1 MKLPVTLAAAVAL
14 CLCAGESF
22 AQRPAT
28 VVQLPTYSFF
38 SVGTTVSVPDRGSVY
53 MGGVNRSAMGRNE
66 FGVPMLPFR
75 PFKNAAIGRE
85 VSASGMR
92 VTATIHDFEAMDEYL
107 LNQPTTFGSRQLSAS
122 QNRRNG
128 LAALAHTLQPR
139 DPGRG
144 SSWQVA
150 SPRSSAES
158 PRMSLADAQAR
169 RERQQT
175 ARSSEAADF
184 FERGLRAEATGKT
197 SVAKIYYQMAAR
209 RADGA
214 LQSQIAAR
222 LAAIS
227 GAESG
232 GQIARG
238 RP

>member
-1 MKLPVTLAAAVAL
+1 MKLPVTLAAAAL
-14 CLCAGESF
+14 CLWAGDSF

-28 VVQLPTYSFF
+28 VVQLPTFSYF

-66 FGVPMLPFR
+66 FGVPMAPFR
-75 PFKNAAIGRE
+75 PFKNTAIGRD
-85 VSASGMR
+85 VSASGVR

-107 LNQPTTFGSRQLSAS
+107 LNQPTTFRSQQLSAL

-128 LAALAHTLQPR
+128 AATLAHTLQPR
-139 DPGRG
+139 DPRRG
-144 SSWQVA
+144 SSWRAA
-150 SPRSSAES
+150 SPRTSAES
-158 PRMSLADAQAR
+158 PQMSLADAQAR

-175 ARSSEAADF
+175 ARSSEAVDF
-184 FERGLRAEATGKT
+184 FERGRRAEATGKT
-197 SVAKIYYQMAAR
+197 SVVKIYYQRAAR
-209 RADGA
+209 RADGV
-214 LQSQIAAR
+214 LQSQISAR

-232 GQIARG
+232 GEVARG